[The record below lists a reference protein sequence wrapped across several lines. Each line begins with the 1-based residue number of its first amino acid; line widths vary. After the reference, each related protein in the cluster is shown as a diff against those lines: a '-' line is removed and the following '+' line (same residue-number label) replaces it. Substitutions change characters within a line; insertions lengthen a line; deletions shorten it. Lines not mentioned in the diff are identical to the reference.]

1 MKNGRVE
8 TLDKPFIKGLYQ
20 TVLCNVVHCL
30 LWTEKT
36 AYQVYNESHILSEL
50 SLVILLCSTNQL
62 TWPLNPIWTLLY
74 VSHAQSEPQSWS
86 RDTSPQR
93 SSTVRDALAT
103 YASVQRTWN
112 TGRGARKPLCTYVHF
127 SIVIGHKNNWYSS
140 SQCHHKQS
148 SGPSEYVRILRK
160 HSDLQINQ
168 YTTITSYWLYM
179 YFPQF
184 LSNSLAKNEISIT
197 SPWAQIIEEICEMAW
212 ENPSV
217 EFWKTDNDEKSGF
230 DHNFV
235 FIPEIYLEIFT
246 FIPPKQNLFLL
257 LLLCYFLIFPRLSMC
272 KDHVV

>member
-1 MKNGRVE
+1 MNLTFFQSFHLSSCCV
-8 TLDKPFIKGLYQ
+8 
-20 TVLCNVVHCL
+20 VL
-30 LWTEKT
+30 
-36 AYQVYNESHILSEL
+36 I
-50 SLVILLCSTNQL
+50 SLHD
-62 TWPLNPIWTLLY
+62 PWTLFEPYCMSLMHRVNPRVDPETQTHRDQALY
-74 VSHAQSEPQSWS
+74 MTH
-86 RDTSPQR
+86 
-93 SSTVRDALAT
+93 LLL
-103 YASVQRTWN
+103 YASVQRPWN

-179 YFPQF
+179 SFPQF

-246 FIPPKQNLFLL
+246 FIPPKQNLFFIIIIML
-257 LLLCYFLIFPRLSMC
+257 FSNLS
-272 KDHVV
+272 